1 MIILS
6 LQGTVYN
13 RLVLLGVEAA
23 LVDINV
29 LQKIIILGNSM
40 QSLGAGLQA
49 YQGVLNV
56 LKDEKENKDSIFDK
70 KDERIIALIGIWI
83 QAIGTLISAI
93 GITAI
98 EEENRLENNE
108 KSEILI

>member
-1 MIILS
+1 
-6 LQGTVYN
+6 
-13 RLVLLGVEAA
+13 VEAA
-23 LVDINV
+23 LLDINV

-49 YQGVLNV
+49 YQGVSNV
-56 LKDEKENKDSIFDK
+56 LKDERENEDSIFDK
-70 KDERIIALIGIWI
+70 KDQRIIALIGIWI
-83 QAIGTLISAI
+83 QVIGTLISAI
-93 GITAI
+93 GVTAI

>member
-13 RLVLLGVEAA
+13 RLVLFRSRST

-49 YQGVLNV
+49 YQGVF
-56 LKDEKENKDSIFDK
+56 KCI
-70 KDERIIALIGIWI
+70 ER
-83 QAIGTLISAI
+83 
-93 GITAI
+93 
-98 EEENRLENNE
+98 
-108 KSEILI
+108 

>member
-1 MIILS
+1 
-6 LQGTVYN
+6 
-13 RLVLLGVEAA
+13 
-23 LVDINV
+23 
-29 LQKIIILGNSM
+29 
-40 QSLGAGLQA
+40 
-49 YQGVLNV
+49 
-56 LKDEKENKDSIFDK
+56 
-70 KDERIIALIGIWI
+70 IIALIGIWI

>member
-13 RLVLLGVEAA
+13 RSVLFRSRSALLG
-23 LVDINV
+23 INV

-49 YQGVLNV
+49 YQGVSNV
-56 LKDEKENKDSIFDK
+56 LKDERK
-70 KDERIIALIGIWI
+70 
-83 QAIGTLISAI
+83 
-93 GITAI
+93 
-98 EEENRLENNE
+98 
-108 KSEILI
+108 